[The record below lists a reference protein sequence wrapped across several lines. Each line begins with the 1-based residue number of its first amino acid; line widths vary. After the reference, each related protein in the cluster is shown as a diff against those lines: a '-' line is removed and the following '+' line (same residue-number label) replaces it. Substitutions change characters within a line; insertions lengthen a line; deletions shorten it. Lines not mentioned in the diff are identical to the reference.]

1 MEEAREGKGEQ
12 MLLLLLLLLVLLVL
26 LQLLL
31 LLLLV
36 LLVLVLVLVVLL
48 VVLLLVLGE
57 PQGLFGKLA
66 AGLRGS
72 HQKETPAR
80 GKCGNTA
87 QKKNITWHLPFL
99 QESVEK
105 EQSADKLLIMHSFL
119 SIASSSDIFPAIVV
133 VDT

>member
-1 MEEAREGKGEQ
+1 

-36 LLVLVLVLVVLL
+36 LLVLMLVLVVLL

-57 PQGLFGKLA
+57 PQGLFGKLT

-87 QKKNITWHLPFL
+87 QKKILPGIYHFYRKVWRKSNL
-99 QESVEK
+99 Q
-105 EQSADKLLIMHSFL
+105 INY
-119 SIASSSDIFPAIVV
+119 
-133 VDT
+133 